1 MLALAIQYEK
11 QVQERYLR
19 TLADPRYRYYMHGIL
34 HYSISIER
42 SDAYKLQYVSLGKQ
56 GDVLG
61 LFECSLNR
69 ETMTAYEITAIRFTP
84 GYDPEFAADMY
95 RFVVNV
101 IFQEYD
107 MQRVIYN
114 VIKGNKAEKL
124 YDRIIERYG
133 GRIVGTFTNE
143 VRLFDGKLYDVKYYE
158 MLKGRCLPL
167 LLEVTAENYREN
179 LGGEI
184 NE

>member
-1 MLALAIQYEK
+1 MLALAIQYGP
-11 QVQERYLR
+11 QLQECYQK
-19 TLADPRYRYYMHGIL
+19 TLADEKCRYYMHGIRRYFIPL
-34 HYSISIER
+34 EPD
-42 SDAYKLQYVSLGKQ
+42 DANKLQYVSLGVY
-56 GDVLG
+56 GNVLG
-61 LFECSLNR
+61 LFECNLNR

-84 GYDPEFAADMY
+84 EYEPEFAADMY
-95 RFVVNV
+95 RFVVDV
-101 IFQEYD
+101 IFQQYG

-158 MLKGRCLPL
+158 MLRERSLPL
-167 LLEVTAENYREN
+167 GLEVTAETYRLS
-179 LGGEI
+179 LGGEKH
-184 NE
+184 E

>member
-1 MLALAIQYEK
+1 MLALAIQYAP
-11 QVQERYLR
+11 QLQEYYQR
-19 TLADPRYRYYMHGIL
+19 TLTDEKYRYYMHGIRR
-34 HYSISIER
+34 YFIPIEP
-42 SDAYKLQYVSLGKQ
+42 DDTNKLQYVSLGAY
-56 GDVLG
+56 GNVLG
-61 LFECSLNR
+61 LFECNLNR

-95 RFVVNV
+95 RFVVDV
-101 IFQEYD
+101 IFQQYG

-143 VRLFDGKLYDVKYYE
+143 VRLYDGKLYDVKYYE
-158 MLKGRCLPL
+158 MLREYFLPL
-167 LLEVTAENYREN
+167 ALQVTPYSYRAE
-179 LGGEI
+179 LGGEA